1 MPLNAQHFALSRAKV
16 SSSGYSSGKSRKVA
30 TIRESRVEKS
40 LYLFALR
47 QQFQLID
54 KSEATTARGGGGGG
68 RGGREAEGG
77 NDNISRNSL
86 WQI

>member
-1 MPLNAQHFALSRAKV
+1 MCLNTQHFALSRAKV

-54 KSEATTARGGGGGG
+54 KSEATTGRRGGGEEGEESQ
-68 RGGREAEGG
+68 RGG